1 MWFGRVKVLLHRTR
15 DALHAETLVW
25 GYNGLL
31 LHSAKC
37 KRCDAHNSGALA
49 DTVVNVQRV
58 NKCEC

>member
-1 MWFGRVKVLLHRTR
+1 MWFGRVRTQ

-37 KRCDAHNSGALA
+37 KLCDAHNSGALA